1 MERLDQAGYRR
12 HDRAAKPP
20 EAGNFRPTGGL
31 TAGHQNRL
39 DDTLRKSGSSLA
51 VVGFLVDELLELPAL
66 SRVGNFK
73 GLDCDLIMPAVC
85 LFAGNSAHIALNE
98 SARRPVGAL

>member
-98 SARRPVGAL
+98 FS